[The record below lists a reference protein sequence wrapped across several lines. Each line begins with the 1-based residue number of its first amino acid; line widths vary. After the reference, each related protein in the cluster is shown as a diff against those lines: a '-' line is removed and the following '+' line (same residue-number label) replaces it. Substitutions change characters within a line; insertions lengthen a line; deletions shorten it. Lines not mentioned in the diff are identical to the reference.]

1 MGSYYQT
8 LKYFRGGMK
17 INTRKNNSKHTTH
30 LTSTKVNS
38 LQKRLS
44 NIDLNSSKEEQYTK
58 IKDILSNINED
69 DFINEYDQKEI
80 SILKYNIEKV
90 LNGKRGS
97 KPYEFINVLEKVL
110 ERVQMNGGF
119 YPSVMTGVVG
129 AGKYLVPL
137 ALRQGYKMLNNKKK
151 TRKIMRKKHK

>member
-1 MGSYYQT
+1 MGSYYQS

-30 LTSTKVNS
+30 LTATKINS
-38 LQKRLS
+38 LQKKLS
-44 NIDLNSSKEEQYTK
+44 NIDLNSSKETQYK
-58 IKDILSNINED
+58 NIKNILSNIDETNFKD
-69 DFINEYDQKEI
+69 EYDQKEI

-97 KPYEFINVLEKVL
+97 KPSEFINVLEKVL
-110 ERVQMNGGF
+110 ERLQMNGGF

-137 ALRQGYKMLNNKKK
+137 ALRQGYTLLNNKKK
-151 TRKIMRKKHK
+151 TRKIMRKNNK